1 MDKNLNSFSKNTNSN
16 EIFSYLF
23 EKTCSSNINLIYYI
37 DYLTYKKKLIKN
49 ITNDIELI
57 MNFFSDDVNDIV
69 IKINI
74 LKKKNKI
81 NDNEYKIFESIYE
94 LINAIKI
101 IDFFDQDDFLN
112 ISLILFK
119 IKLSIDK
126 IIIFFDSFKFRDLID
141 IKFFIDRFN
150 ELFNNISKNNIF
162 LKTLIIILLTPDENI
177 ALCEI
182 KNLAKQISIDFF
194 MCYDSEDL
202 YDKILVSIDKI
213 NKINLITNLKNDK
226 INKIDKIDKNDKKK
240 LAEVYFKLLKN
251 NKNVFVNE
259 YNYYINKHLEIYSNY
274 EFELKIKFKLKKK
287 PNIIKLIENLTYISD
302 IN

>member
-1 MDKNLNSFSKNTNSN
+1 MDKDFNSFSKNTNSN

-23 EKTCSSNINLIYYI
+23 EKTCSSNINLIYYT

-49 ITNDIELI
+49 IINDIELI
-57 MNFFSDDVNDIV
+57 MNFFSEEINDII

-81 NDNEYKIFESIYE
+81 NNDEYKIFESVYE
-94 LINAIKI
+94 LIDSINI

-112 ISLILFK
+112 VLLILFK

-126 IIIFFDSFKFRDLID
+126 IIIFFDYFKFRDLID
-141 IKFFIDRFN
+141 IKFFTDRFN
-150 ELFNNISKNNIF
+150 ELFDNISKNNIF
-162 LKTLIIILLTPDENI
+162 LKTLMIILLRPDENI

-194 MCYDSEDL
+194 MYYDSIDL
-202 YDKILVSIDKI
+202 FDKILLSIDKI
-213 NKINLITNLKNDK
+213 NKIKITTNLKN
-226 INKIDKIDKNDKKK
+226 NKIDKKK
-240 LAEVYFKLLKN
+240 LTEVYFKLLKN

-259 YNYYINKHLEIYSNY
+259 YNYYVNKHLEIYSNY

-287 PNIIKLIENLTYISD
+287 QNIIKLIENLTYISN